1 MATVKIVTLLVRT
14 LAKPIAT
21 QLRTQAAQHDSF
33 RRVCIGIAQRLH
45 KVEMTLRW
53 GLVPKA
59 PQREHHS
66 DGKGDSGDGGEGGEK
81 GGGEGHHQHHAST
94 ISRPK
99 VRPLNEAKAVANGAV
114 FLSEAF
120 LFIIAA
126 GLILGESLRSS
137 AKSRQQRNRTEERV
151 EEVARA
157 VEALGHR
164 LGVDTGLTVE
174 DSTAEEEASG
184 TGEVAGAETG
194 PHTEMPARSREEDDA
209 VRLRKA
215 VDVLLRMAINGGLIQ
230 GQDALDLNGIMQGN
244 DTQSNTRAEGQTQ
257 GEPVKPGQT
266 AATPITSS
274 TPPSPVLQQL
284 AAHRAKQLAELS
296 RVQAS

>member
-45 KVEMTLRW
+45 RVEMTLRW

-59 PQREHHS
+59 PQRENHN
-66 DGKGDSGDGGEGGEK
+66 DGKGDGGEGGEGGEK
-81 GGGEGHHQHHAST
+81 GGGEAHHHAST

-137 AKSRQQRNRTEERV
+137 AKSRQQRNRTEERT

-157 VEALGHR
+157 VEALGRR
-164 LGVDTGLTVE
+164 LGVDTGLALEEPTEQEGASGAV
-174 DSTAEEEASG
+174 EEAG
-184 TGEVAGAETG
+184 LETE
-194 PHTEMPARSREEDDA
+194 PHTRTSVRSREEDEA

-244 DTQSNTRAEGQTQ
+244 DTPSNPQPEGQAQ

-274 TPPSPVLQQL
+274 TPPSPILQQL

-296 RVQAS
+296 RIQAS